1 MPFPF
6 QENPDEPQWWEMISE
21 YPELGE
27 GLEELSAD
35 PEAGI
40 VAAVGIFTMLKLRFW
55 HRQPEAVSENPIPV
69 LEHQSDE
76 SPPPGASQSA

>member
-1 MPFPF
+1 MPFQNNDDPI
-6 QENPDEPQWWEMISE
+6 ELPWWEILSE

-55 HRQPEAVSENPIPV
+55 HRRPEPVSDQLPKM
-69 LEHQSDE
+69 EHLSDE
-76 SPPPGASQSA
+76 EQPPGEGC

>member
-1 MPFPF
+1 
-6 QENPDEPQWWEMISE
+6 MISE
-21 YPELGE
+21 YPELGD

-55 HRQPEAVSENPIPV
+55 HRMPEAVSETPV
-69 LEHQSDE
+69 EEHQSDE
-76 SPPPGASQSA
+76 TPPPGAGQST

>member
-1 MPFPF
+1 MPFPNQDDPEDF
-6 QENPDEPQWWEMISE
+6 YWWNMLYE

-55 HRQPEAVSENPIPV
+55 HRRPEPASDRGPSM
-69 LEHQSDE
+69 EHHSDQDL
-76 SPPPGASQSA
+76 PPGEAS

>member
-1 MPFPF
+1 MPFLD
-6 QENPDEPQWWEMISE
+6 QDGNENSYWWDMLAD
-21 YPELGE
+21 YPELGD

-55 HRQPEAVSENPIPV
+55 HRRPERAPDELPGMG
-69 LEHQSDE
+69 HRSDE
-76 SPPPGASQSA
+76 AMLPPGEGS